1 MRVTRRALKMEEFLV
16 PGKSV
21 AVGDTIAAL
30 TFEPDSGTGLWP
42 APEILKPASSVG
54 TQDFSGQTWDAYGI
68 RTADGEL
75 IRRGNGRSR
84 HFARSSQLKWNN
96 EQLSLFTNLTAATIE
111 FFYKSDADAGVSSY
125 GNVVGFQGSRKDHP
139 GEGGSV
145 VSIQIANPSNSFRVV
160 MATTTTG
167 NCVCAAPESYYK
179 DHSPSCDGAWHHV
192 AGVVSNEV
200 DKVRMRLFID
210 YEERANKLY
219 GGNVRRDLESM
230 SLLVGAGF
238 NGLLDEVRITAKA
251 LPVEKFLRRAS
262 APGLTILFR

>member
-1 MRVTRRALKMEEFLV
+1 
-16 PGKSV
+16 
-21 AVGDTIAAL
+21 AVNAEVL
-30 TFEPDSGTGLWP
+30 QLPP
-42 APEILKPASSVG
+42 
-54 TQDFSGQTWDAYGI
+54 
-68 RTADGEL
+68 
-75 IRRGNGRSR
+75 
-84 HFARSSQLKWNN
+84 QLKWNN

-125 GNVVGFQGSRKDHP
+125 ANVIGFQGSRKDHP
-139 GEGGSV
+139 GEGGGV
-145 VSIQIANPSNSFRVV
+145 MSIQIANPSNSFRFA
-160 MATTTTG
+160 MNTTTAG

-210 YEERANKLY
+210 YEERRTITFN
-219 GGNVRRDLESM
+219 GNIRRDLESM
-230 SLLVGAGF
+230 SLLVGGGF